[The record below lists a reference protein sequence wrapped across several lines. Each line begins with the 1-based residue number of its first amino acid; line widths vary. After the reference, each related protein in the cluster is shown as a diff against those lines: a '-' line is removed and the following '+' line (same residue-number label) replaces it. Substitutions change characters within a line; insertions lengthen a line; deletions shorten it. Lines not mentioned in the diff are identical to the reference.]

1 MKSIIGLSGHRSI
14 WFCKPAILACAI
26 AVLILSALPVRADVL
41 KISIEGPIHPITDE
55 YIGRA
60 IAEAERTKADAL
72 LIEMRTPGGLA
83 SSMEDIVQKILASKV
98 PVIIYVT
105 PSGAMAAS
113 AGFFIL
119 ESADVAAMAP
129 GTNTGAAHPVGAD
142 GKFPDDKVM
151 KEKVENAFAA
161 SLRAYVSKRGR
172 NVEAAETAVRES
184 KSWTD
189 EEALKLK
196 LVDIVAKDEADLFR
210 QIDARTIKRF
220 DGTAVKLN
228 LSGKAERPFEMTMKQ
243 KILNFLM
250 NPNIAFIL
258 LTVGMLAVYLEFN
271 HPGAVL
277 PGVAGLFCIL
287 LAVFAFNLLPTRFAG
302 VAMIVAA
309 LVLFVLEAEL
319 ASHGI
324 LGVSGV
330 VMMTL
335 GALLLVDSP
344 IPEMRVH
351 LATAL
356 AVSIP
361 FGVITIFLL
370 TIAMRA
376 RRNKIA
382 TGAQGLIG
390 LVGIAQTPLALQGKV
405 FVHGELWNAV
415 AEAPI
420 ALGQQVEVRRI
431 EGLTLYVAPLR
442 VGVPEVPAP
451 VGS

>member
-1 MKSIIGLSGHRSI
+1 
-14 WFCKPAILACAI
+14 
-26 AVLILSALPVRADVL
+26 VR
-41 KISIEGPIHPITDE
+41 
-55 YIGRA
+55 
-60 IAEAERTKADAL
+60 
-72 LIEMRTPGGLA
+72 
-83 SSMEDIVQKILASKV
+83 
-98 PVIIYVT
+98 
-105 PSGAMAAS
+105 
-113 AGFFIL
+113 
-119 ESADVAAMAP
+119 
-129 GTNTGAAHPVGAD
+129 
-142 GKFPDDKVM
+142 
-151 KEKVENAFAA
+151 
-161 SLRAYVSKRGR
+161 
-172 NVEAAETAVRES
+172 
-184 KSWTD
+184 
-189 EEALKLK
+189 
-196 LVDIVAKDEADLFR
+196 
-210 QIDARTIKRF
+210 
-220 DGTAVKLN
+220 LN

-309 LVLFVLEAEL
+309 LVLFVLEAKL

-361 FGVITIFLL
+361 FGIITILLL

-431 EGLTLYVAPLR
+431 EGLTLYVAPLS
-442 VGVPEVPAP
+442 VGMPEVPTP

>member
-1 MKSIIGLSGHRSI
+1 MIIGSSVQRAAMSVALT
-14 WFCKPAILACAI
+14 FILC
-26 AVLILSALPVRADVL
+26 VLTSVARADVV
-41 KISIEGPIHPITDE
+41 KITIDGPIHAITDE

-60 IAEAERTKADAL
+60 IDEAERTKADAV
-72 LIEMRTPGGLA
+72 LISIRTPGGLA
-83 SSMEDIVQKILASKV
+83 SAMENIVQKILASKV
-98 PVIIYVT
+98 PVIIYVE
-105 PSGAMAAS
+105 PSGSMAAS

-119 ESADVAAMAP
+119 EAADVAAMAP
-129 GTNTGAAHPVGAD
+129 GTNTGAAHPVGGD

-151 KEKVENAFAA
+151 KEKVENAFSA

-196 LVDIVAKDEADLFR
+196 LIDMVAKDEADLFK
-210 QIDARTIKRF
+210 QLDGRTIKRF
-220 DGTAVKLN
+220 DGSTVKLA
-228 LSGKAERPFEMTMKQ
+228 LAGKPERPFDMTMKQ

-250 NPNIAFIL
+250 DPNIAFIL

-309 LVLFVLEAEL
+309 VVLFVLEAKL
-319 ASHGI
+319 ASHGV

-356 AVSIP
+356 AVSVP
-361 FGVITIFLL
+361 FGAITVFLL
-370 TIAMRA
+370 TIAVRA
-376 RRNKIA
+376 RRNKVS

-390 LVGIAQTPLALQGKV
+390 LIGVAQTSLSPQGKV
-405 FVHGELWNAV
+405 FVHGEIWNAV
-415 AEAPI
+415 AESPVEV
-420 ALGQQVEVRRI
+420 GQQVEVKRLD
-431 EGLTLYVAPLR
+431 GLTVYVAP
-442 VGVPEVPAP
+442 VGTAVSQIAP
-451 VGS
+451 TVSR

>member
-1 MKSIIGLSGHRSI
+1 MIFKRIFLSL
-14 WFCKPAILACAI
+14 FTLALFAFPC
-26 AVLILSALPVRADVL
+26 RADVL
-41 KISIEGPIHPITDE
+41 KITIEGPIQPITEE
-55 YIGRA
+55 YISRA
-60 IAEAERTKADAL
+60 VDEADRTKADAL

-83 SSMEDIVQKILASKV
+83 TSMESIVQKILASKT

-105 PSGAMAAS
+105 PSGSMAAS

-142 GKFPDDKVM
+142 GSAPTDKVM
-151 KEKVENAFAA
+151 KEKIENAFSA

-172 NVEAAETAVRES
+172 NVEVAETAVRES

-196 LVDIVAKDEADLFR
+196 LIDLVAKDDADLFH
-210 QIDARTIKRF
+210 QIDGRTIKRF
-220 DGTAVKLN
+220 DGATVKLT
-228 LSGKAERPFEMTMKQ
+228 LTGKPERLFEMTLKQ
-243 KILNFLM
+243 KILNFVM
-250 NPNIAFIL
+250 NPNIAFLL

-271 HPGAVL
+271 HPGAVV
-277 PGVAGLFCIL
+277 PGVVGLFCIL

-302 VAMIVAA
+302 IAMIMAA
-309 LVLFVLEAEL
+309 VVLFILEAKL
-319 ASHGI
+319 ATHGI
-324 LGVSGV
+324 LGITGV

-361 FGVITIFLL
+361 FGAITIFLL
-370 TIAMRA
+370 TIAIRA
-376 RRNKIA
+376 RQNKVA

-390 LVGIAQTPLALQGKV
+390 LIGIAQTPLTPEGKV

-415 AEAPI
+415 SESPVETS
-420 ALGQQVEVRRI
+420 QQVEIKRVD
-431 EGLTLYVAPLR
+431 GLTVYVAPIR
-442 VGVPEVPAP
+442 AGVPESTHV
-451 VGS
+451 VHT